1 MRRLFGITIIMAMIW
16 LYGCSHVILKDILK
30 EVDTEITFVELQ
42 REPQAYRE
50 KLVLLGGVI
59 VKAVNK
65 KDGTLIEVYQTE
77 MDRRGRPIKVDV
89 SRGRFLAHYNGF
101 LDSEI
106 YRKYRKVTIVGIVKG
121 EKIMRLGE
129 IEYHYP
135 YLLIKDIYLWIE
147 QLLPIYEPYPWSP
160 WDY

>member
-1 MRRLFGITIIMAMIW
+1 MWRFFGISIIVTMIC
-16 LYGCSHVILKDILK
+16 LYGCSHIMGNDILK
-30 EVDTEITFVELQ
+30 EVDTQITFVELRQ
-42 REPQAYRE
+42 EPQAYRG
-50 KLVLLGGVI
+50 KRVLLGGVI

-77 MDRRGRPIKVDV
+77 MDRRGRPIRVDI

-101 LDSEI
+101 LDSEV

-135 YLLIKDIYLWIE
+135 YLLIQDIYLWIE
-147 QLLPIYEPYPWSP
+147 QLLPITEPYPLSLWE
-160 WDY
+160 Y